1 MMSVKSFSELSNQ
14 TVLVSPSILASDFAN
29 LEREIQAVEAAGA
42 DLIHVD
48 VMDGHFVP
56 NISIGVPVV
65 QSLRP
70 VTKLPLDVHIMIS
83 DPLFYAES
91 FAKAGADTIVFHIE
105 SDSEVQATIDKIK
118 SFGVSV
124 GIALKPATPASTL
137 VPFLDQL
144 DMVLLM
150 TVEPGFGGQSFME
163 DLMPKVSEVRSM
175 IEATGKNI
183 HLEVDGGIAP
193 ATAKTVIAAGANMLV
208 AGTAIFKAPEGM
220 KSAIDQIKGK

>member
-1 MMSVKSFSELSNQ
+1 MSVRAFSELSNHEI
-14 TVLVSPSILASDFAN
+14 LVSPSILASDFAN

-65 QSLRP
+65 ASLRP
-70 VTKLPLDVHIMIS
+70 VTQLPLDVHIMIS

-118 SFGVSV
+118 SLGVSV
-124 GIALKPATPASTL
+124 GIALKPATAASTL

-163 DLMPKVSEVRSM
+163 HLMPKVSEVRSM

-193 ATAKTVIAAGANMLV
+193 VTAKTVIAAGANMLV

-220 KSAIDQIKGK
+220 KSAIDLIKGK

>member
-1 MMSVKSFSELSNQ
+1 MRVRKFSELSNQ
-14 TVLVSPSILASDFAN
+14 EVLVSPSILASDFAN
-29 LEREIQAVEAAGA
+29 LARDIQAVEAAGA

-65 QSLRP
+65 KSLRP
-70 VTKLPLDVHIMIS
+70 VTELPLDVHVMIS

-105 SDSEVQATIDKIK
+105 CDSDIQATIDKIK

-124 GIALKPATPASTL
+124 GIALKPATAASAL
-137 VPFLDQL
+137 APYLDQL

-193 ATAKTVIAAGANMLV
+193 TTAQTVITAGANMLV

-220 KSAIDQIKGK
+220 KSAIDQIKGR

>member
-1 MMSVKSFSELSNQ
+1 MSVRKFLELSNREI
-14 TVLVSPSILASDFAN
+14 LVSPSILAADFAN
-29 LEREIQAVEAAGA
+29 LARDIQAVEEAGA

-70 VTKLPLDVHIMIS
+70 VTQLPLDVHVMIS
-83 DPLFYAES
+83 DPLFYAEA

-105 SDSEVQATIDKIK
+105 CESDIQATIDKIK
-118 SFGVSV
+118 SLGVAV
-124 GIALKPATPASTL
+124 GISLKPATPASTL
-137 VPFLDQL
+137 IPYLSQL
-144 DMVLLM
+144 DLVLLM

-175 IEATGKNI
+175 IESTGKNI
-183 HLEVDGGIAP
+183 HLEVDGGISP
-193 ATAKTVIAAGANMLV
+193 QTAKTVITAGANMLV
-208 AGTAIFKAPEGM
+208 AGTAVFKAPGGM
-220 KSAIDQIKGK
+220 KSAIDLIKEN

>member
-1 MMSVKSFSELSNQ
+1 MSVKSFSELSNQ

>member
-1 MMSVKSFSELSNQ
+1 MTVRKFSELKNNEI
-14 TVLVSPSILASDFAN
+14 LVSPSILASDFAN
-29 LEREIQAVEAAGA
+29 LESQIKAVEAAGA

-70 VTKLPLDVHIMIS
+70 VTDLPLDVHIMIS

-105 SDSEVQATIDKIK
+105 CDSDIQETINKIK
-118 SFGVSV
+118 SFDVSV

-137 VPFLDQL
+137 IPFIDQL

-193 ATAKTVIAAGANMLV
+193 KTAKTVIAAGANMLV

-220 KSAIDQIKGK
+220 KSAIDSIKGN

>member
-1 MMSVKSFSELSNQ
+1 MSVRKFSELSNQ
-14 TVLVSPSILASDFAN
+14 DVLVSPSILASDFAN

-65 QSLRP
+65 KSLRP
-70 VTKLPLDVHIMIS
+70 VTQLPLDVHIMIS

-105 SDSEVQATIDKIK
+105 CDSDVQATIDKIK
-118 SFGVSV
+118 SLGVSV

-193 ATAKTVIAAGANMLV
+193 VTAKTVIAAGANMLV

-220 KSAIDQIKGK
+220 KSAIDLIKGK

>member
-137 VPFLDQL
+137 VPFLNQL